1 MLLDSIGGI
10 FDQNFSTS
18 LARFRVEDAGIIEPG
33 TDTVRNELRVVLLVE
48 SPHTDEVGLSDEIH
62 NRHPLEGSAGRHV
75 RDILEQ
81 EQLALPDEPIGR
93 LVHRVDDTVR
103 GLGIMNV
110 SQLPFQKEPYRNQDN
125 GICHNQHWKD
135 YIKCMEII
143 RKDPVARKRKCNKCQ
158 RLDDAIVEDLRRRLR
173 SLCRRNSDVRLVPC
187 GEVASTFYTKT
198 KERYLPHPSRNGWQ
212 TLNCEERQ
220 CLQNIRDLLRPPQQ
234 E

>member
-1 MLLDSIGGI
+1 MLL
-10 FDQNFSTS
+10 
-18 LARFRVEDAGIIEPG
+18 AG
-33 TDTVRNELRVVLLVE
+33 
-48 SPHTDEVGLSDEIH
+48 EVGLSDEIH

-81 EQLALPDEPIGR
+81 GQLALPAEPIGR

-110 SQLPFQKEPYRNQDN
+110 SQLPFQKELYRNQDN

-198 KERYLPHPSRNGWQ
+198 KERYLPHPSRNGWEE
-212 TLNCEERQ
+212 LNDQETQ
-220 CLQNIRDLLRPPQQ
+220 CLQNIRGLLRPPQQ